1 MTDLD
6 DVFGK
11 RTESVK
17 TILPTRTNWPTAHES
32 IRPILD
38 KFDELQ
44 GGTPRS
50 VECRRV
56 RQASARAWIAE
67 FGENSTELL
76 ALAYSRAKHAGLT
89 VATERSLVQIALPMK
104 FKAKPRTACEHCGGP
119 GGDWHNAGCPELEEA
134 EDE

>member
-1 MTDLD
+1 M
-6 DVFGK
+6 
-11 RTESVK
+11 K
-17 TILPTRTNWPTAHES
+17 TIIPTRTNWPTAHES

-67 FGENSTELL
+67 FGGNSTELL

-104 FKAKPRTACEHCGGP
+104 FKARHKDAYI
-119 GGDWHNAGCPELEEA
+119 CPECGVHPCQCEEA
-134 EDE
+134 DDG